1 MQKKHNAGVFYEF
14 RKRNINKSDIVST
27 VMNKEIDNIDNTD
40 ESVKKALYI
49 MEGTSEISDE
59 QLQEMLS
66 DEEALQASRDIMDS
80 AIYLQQKDGSK
91 LPDIEA
97 ELARFKK
104 KKSSAR
110 MRMVI
115 WRAGI
120 GIAAM
125 IAILFGAYYFFDA
138 LTTPPVQ
145 PITVFTADTT
155 PQHIV
160 LQKDN
165 GEKIMLDEEQSV
177 HQQNLPKAVS
187 ANSDRK
193 ELDYRQVI
201 STTAQ
206 THVLT
211 VPRGESFKVVLCDG
225 TEVWLNANTN
235 FVYPTA
241 FVGNERVVTLE
252 GEAYFKVAKDASR
265 PFIVK
270 TPTVQT
276 RVLGTE
282 FNIRS
287 YTPEDTHIVLINGKV
302 EVSNAQ
308 GGSYTRLY
316 PGEDAH
322 LQSDG
327 NFVLTEVDLDSY
339 VYWKDGYF
347 YFDDVT
353 LKDIMQNLG
362 RWYNVNIEF
371 RNKEAMGYKMHFVSD
386 RTQDLEHTIS
396 LLNRMKKVTV
406 TLQGNTLT
414 ID

>member
-1 MQKKHNAGVFYEF
+1 MKM
-14 RKRNINKSDIVST
+14 KRNISKNDVASIV
-27 VMNKEIDNIDNTD
+27 MDKDIDNKNKTE
-40 ESVKKALYI
+40 ESVNKALDI
-49 MEGTSEISDE
+49 MESLAEISDE
-59 QLQEMLS
+59 QLQAMLE
-66 DEEALQASRDIMDS
+66 DEECLQACQDILDS
-80 AIYLQQKDGSK
+80 SLILRQEEAAG
-91 LPDIEA
+91 LPDVEA
-97 ELARFKK
+97 ELQRFKEK
-104 KKSSAR
+104 QRSR
-110 MRMVI
+110 RIRTVL
-115 WRAGI
+115 WRTSV

-125 IAILFGAYYFFDA
+125 IALVFGGYF
-138 LTTPPVQ
+138 LMNSVSTPAPEPV
-145 PITVFTADTT
+145 TVFTADAT
-155 PQHIV
+155 PQHII
-160 LQKDN
+160 LQKDG
-165 GEKIMLDEEQSV
+165 GEQIVLDKVERVNPSIPEVPTAPSPQ
-177 HQQNLPKAVS
+177 
-187 ANSDRK
+187 K

-201 STTAQ
+201 SKTTQ

-211 VPRGESFKVVLCDG
+211 VPRGDSFKVVLCDG

-241 FVGNERVVTLE
+241 FVGNERVVSLE
-252 GEAYFKVAKDASR
+252 GEAYFKVAKDSKR

-270 TPTVQT
+270 TPNIQT

-287 YTPEDTHIVLINGKV
+287 YTPEDTHVVLINGKV

-308 GGSYTRLY
+308 GGTYTCLY

-327 NFVLTEVDLDSY
+327 NFVLTEVDLDAY

-347 YFDDVT
+347 YFDDMT

-371 RNKEAMGYKMHFVSD
+371 RNPEAMNYKMHFVAN
-386 RTQDLEHTIS
+386 RTKDLEHTIA

-414 ID
+414 IN

>member
-1 MQKKHNAGVFYEF
+1 
-14 RKRNINKSDIVST
+14 
-27 VMNKEIDNIDNTD
+27 MNKDIDNINNAD
-40 ESVKKALYI
+40 ESVKKALDL
-49 MEGTSEISDE
+49 MESGAELSDE
-59 QLQEMLS
+59 QLREMLE
-66 DEEALQASRDIMDS
+66 DEECLQACRDIMDS
-80 AIYLQQKDGSK
+80 SLFLQQKSGTK
-91 LPDIEA
+91 LPNVEA
-97 ELARFKK
+97 ELERFKK
-104 KKSSAR
+104 KQHSLR
-110 MRMVI
+110 MRSNL
-115 WRAGI
+115 WKTGI

-125 IAILFGAYYFFDA
+125 IAILFGAYYFINT
-138 LTTPPVQ
+138 LTTPSIE
-145 PITVFTADTT
+145 PITVFTADAT

-165 GEKIMLDEEQSV
+165 GEKIVLDESKANNQT
-177 HQQNLPKAVS
+177 LPKTVIS
-187 ANSDRK
+187 TSEKK

-201 STTAQ
+201 STTTQ
-206 THVLT
+206 THILT

-235 FVYPTA
+235 FVYPTV

-252 GEAYFKVAKDASR
+252 GEAYFKVTKDSKH

-270 TPTVQT
+270 TPNVQT

-287 YTPEDTHIVLINGKV
+287 YTPEDTHVVLINGKV
-302 EVSNAQ
+302 EVSNAK

-327 NFVLTEVDLDSY
+327 NFLLTEVDLDSY

-371 RNKEAMGYKMHFVSD
+371 RNKEAMDYKMHFVSD
-386 RTQDLEHTIS
+386 RTKDLEHTIS

>member
-1 MQKKHNAGVFYEF
+1 
-14 RKRNINKSDIVST
+14 
-27 VMNKEIDNIDNTD
+27 MNKHIDNINSTE
-40 ESVKKALYI
+40 ESVEKALDI
-49 MEGTSEISDE
+49 MESPAEISDK
-59 QLQEMLS
+59 QLQELLE
-66 DEEALQASRDIMDS
+66 DEECLQTCRDIMDS
-80 AIYLQQKDGSK
+80 SLFLQQQDRTK
-91 LPDIEA
+91 LPDVEM
-97 ELARFKK
+97 ELKRFKK
-104 KKSSAR
+104 RKSSSR
-110 MRMVI
+110 MRSI
-115 WRAGI
+115 LWKTGI

-125 IAILFGAYYFFDA
+125 VAVLLGTYYFIDT
-138 LTTPPVQ
+138 LTTSPVE
-145 PITVFTADTT
+145 PITIFTADTA
-155 PQHIV
+155 PQHII

-165 GEKIMLDEEQSV
+165 GEKIMLDEPLSNNQV
-177 HQQNLPKAVS
+177 HHKTIPAKPEK
-187 ANSDRK
+187 K
-193 ELDYRQVI
+193 ELDYRQII
-201 STTAQ
+201 SKTTQ

-225 TEVWLNANTN
+225 TEVWLNANSN

-241 FVGNERVVTLE
+241 FVGKERVVTLE
-252 GEAYFKVAKDASR
+252 GEAYFKVTKKPDH

-287 YTPEDTHIVLINGKV
+287 YSPEDTHVVLINGKV
-302 EVSNAQ
+302 EVSNTR

-347 YFDDVT
+347 YFDDIT
-353 LKDIMQNLG
+353 LKDIMQSLG

-371 RNKEAMGYKMHFVSD
+371 RNKEAMNYKMHFVSD
-386 RTQDLEHTIS
+386 RSKDLEHTIS

-414 ID
+414 VD

>member
-1 MQKKHNAGVFYEF
+1 MKM
-14 RKRNINKSDIVST
+14 KRNINKSDIGSI
-27 VMNKEIDNIDNTD
+27 VMNKDIDNKKNAED
-40 ESVKKALYI
+40 SVNKALDI
-49 MEGTSEISDE
+49 MEGQTEISDE
-59 QLQEMLS
+59 QLKEMLE
-66 DEEALQASRDIMDS
+66 DEECLQTCRDIMDS
-80 AIYLQQKDGSK
+80 CLVLQKKDETG

-97 ELARFKK
+97 ELKRFKEK
-104 KKSSAR
+104 QHSR
-110 MRMVI
+110 HMRTI
-115 WRAGI
+115 LWKTSI

-125 IAILFGAYYFFDA
+125 IVVAFGTYFLINSLITPAIE
-138 LTTPPVQ
+138 

-155 PQHIV
+155 PQHII

-165 GEKIMLDEEQSV
+165 GEKIVLDKTKNSNPASPKTTITQSS
-177 HQQNLPKAVS
+177 Q
-187 ANSDRK
+187 K

-201 STTAQ
+201 SKTTH

-225 TEVWLNANTN
+225 TKVWLNANSN

-252 GEAYFKVAKDASR
+252 GEAYFKVTKDAKR

-270 TPTVQT
+270 NQNIQT

-287 YTPEDTHIVLINGKV
+287 YTPEDTHVVLINGKV

-308 GGSYTRLY
+308 GGAYTRLY

-327 NFVLTEVDLDSY
+327 NFFLTEVDLDAY

-347 YFDDVT
+347 YFDDMT

-371 RNKEAMGYKMHFVSD
+371 RNKEAMNYKMHFVSD
-386 RTQDLEHTIS
+386 RTKDLAYTVS

-406 TLQGNTLT
+406 TLQGNTVT

>member
-1 MQKKHNAGVFYEF
+1 
-14 RKRNINKSDIVST
+14 
-27 VMNKEIDNIDNTD
+27 MNKHIDNINSTE
-40 ESVKKALYI
+40 ESVEKALDI
-49 MEGTSEISDE
+49 MESPAEISDK
-59 QLQEMLS
+59 QLQELLE
-66 DEEALQASRDIMDS
+66 DEECLQTCRDIMDS
-80 AIYLQQKDGSK
+80 SLFLQQQDRTK
-91 LPDIEA
+91 LPDVEM
-97 ELARFKK
+97 ELKRFKK
-104 KKSSAR
+104 RKSSSR
-110 MRMVI
+110 MRSI
-115 WRAGI
+115 LWKTGI

-125 IAILFGAYYFFDA
+125 VAVLLGTYYFIDT
-138 LTTPPVQ
+138 LTTSPVE
-145 PITVFTADTT
+145 PITVFTADTA
-155 PQHIV
+155 PQHII

-165 GEKIMLDEEQSV
+165 GEKIMLDEPLSNNQV
-177 HQQNLPKAVS
+177 HHKTIPAKPEK
-187 ANSDRK
+187 K
-193 ELDYRQVI
+193 ELDYRQII
-201 STTAQ
+201 SKTTQ

-225 TEVWLNANTN
+225 TEVWLNANSN

-241 FVGNERVVTLE
+241 FVGKERVVTLE
-252 GEAYFKVAKDASR
+252 GEAYFKVTKKPDH

-287 YTPEDTHIVLINGKV
+287 YSPEDTHVVLINGKV
-302 EVSNAQ
+302 EVSNTR

-347 YFDDVT
+347 YFDDIT
-353 LKDIMQNLG
+353 LKDIMQSLG

-371 RNKEAMGYKMHFVSD
+371 RNKEAMNYKMHFVSD
-386 RTQDLEHTIS
+386 RSKDLEHTIS
-396 LLNRMKKVTV
+396 LLNRMKKATV

-414 ID
+414 VD

>member
-1 MQKKHNAGVFYEF
+1 MDSTTLKELLKYDGAEF
-14 RKRNINKSDIVST
+14 PK
-27 VMNKEIDNIDNTD
+27 KEIKLPLQ
-40 ESVKKALYI
+40 SVWEYLGYL
-49 MEGTSEISDE
+49 EISLDCFKLAIQHLDADFFMITSQIGFFSKE
-59 QLQEMLS
+59 KIEDFISNNGYQQCNEEICSFELFNKQIYYDGNLLYKLS
-66 DEEALQASRDIMDS
+66 CEDLMEKYLLEEHKQ
-80 AIYLQQKDGSK
+80 
-91 LPDIEA
+91 
-97 ELARFKK
+97 
-104 KKSSAR
+104 
-110 MRMVI
+110 
-115 WRAGI
+115 
-120 GIAAM
+120 
-125 IAILFGAYYFFDA
+125 ILGYDA
-138 LTTPPVQ
+138 LNAPLKKNIIENGYYRIDEFPHIKNQ
-145 PITVFTADTT
+145 KYKNDFFRFFTDKEIFQELYECA
-155 PQHIV
+155 
-160 LQKDN
+160 KS
-165 GEKIMLDEEQSV
+165 EK
-177 HQQNLPKAVS
+177 
-187 ANSDRK
+187 K

-201 STTAQ
+201 STTTQ

-225 TEVWLNANTN
+225 TEVWLNANSN

-241 FVGNERVVTLE
+241 FIGNERIVTLE
-252 GEAYFKVAKDASR
+252 GEAYFKVAKDAKH

-270 TPTVQT
+270 TKTVQT

-287 YTPEDTHIVLINGKV
+287 YTPEDTHVVLINGKV
-302 EVSNAQ
+302 EVSNTK

-347 YFDDVT
+347 YFDNIT

-371 RNKEAMGYKMHFVSD
+371 RNKEAMTYKMHFISD
-386 RTQDLEHTIS
+386 RTKDLEHTIS

>member
-1 MQKKHNAGVFYEF
+1 
-14 RKRNINKSDIVST
+14 
-27 VMNKEIDNIDNTD
+27 MNKEIDNIDNTD
-40 ESVKKALYI
+40 KSVKKALDI
-49 MEGTSEISDE
+49 MEGSSEISNE

-66 DEEALQASRDIMDS
+66 DEEILQASRDIMDS
-80 AIYLQQKDGSK
+80 AIYLQRNDGSK
-91 LPDIEA
+91 LPDVEA
-97 ELARFKK
+97 ELERFKK
-104 KKSSAR
+104 RKSSAR
-110 MRMVI
+110 GHTII
-115 WRAGI
+115 WRTGI
-120 GIAAM
+120 SVAAM
-125 IAILFGAYYFFDA
+125 VAILFGAYHFFDA
-138 LTTPPVQ
+138 LTTPPIQ

-165 GEKIMLDEEQSV
+165 GEKILLDEQQSG
-177 HQQNLPKAVS
+177 QQQSMPKAVS
-187 ANSDRK
+187 SKSEEK

-206 THVLT
+206 THILT

-225 TEVWLNANTN
+225 TEVWLNANSN

-252 GEAYFKVAKDASR
+252 GEAYFKVAKDANR

-287 YTPEDTHIVLINGKV
+287 YSPEDTHIVLINGKV
-302 EVSNAQ
+302 EVSNTQ
-308 GGSYTRLY
+308 GGSYTQLY

-322 LQSDG
+322 LQPDG

-386 RTQDLEHTIS
+386 RTQDLKHTIS

-406 TLQGNTLT
+406 TLHNNTLT

>member
-1 MQKKHNAGVFYEF
+1 
-14 RKRNINKSDIVST
+14 
-27 VMNKEIDNIDNTD
+27 MNKHIDNINSTE
-40 ESVKKALYI
+40 ESVEKALDI
-49 MEGTSEISDE
+49 MESPAEISDK
-59 QLQEMLS
+59 QLQELLE
-66 DEEALQASRDIMDS
+66 DEECLQTCRDIMDS
-80 AIYLQQKDGSK
+80 SLFLQQQDRTK
-91 LPDIEA
+91 LPDVEM
-97 ELARFKK
+97 ELKRFKK
-104 KKSSAR
+104 RKSSSR
-110 MRMVI
+110 MRSI
-115 WRAGI
+115 LWKTGI

-125 IAILFGAYYFFDA
+125 VAVLLGTYYFIDT
-138 LTTPPVQ
+138 LTTSPVE
-145 PITVFTADTT
+145 PITVFTADTA
-155 PQHIV
+155 PQHII

-165 GEKIMLDEEQSV
+165 GEKIMLDEPLSNNQV
-177 HQQNLPKAVS
+177 HHKTIPAKPEK
-187 ANSDRK
+187 K
-193 ELDYRQVI
+193 ELDYRQII
-201 STTAQ
+201 SKTTQ

-225 TEVWLNANTN
+225 TEVWLNANSN

-241 FVGNERVVTLE
+241 FVGKERVVTLE
-252 GEAYFKVAKDASR
+252 GEAYFKVTKKPDH

-287 YTPEDTHIVLINGKV
+287 YSPEDTHVVLINGKV
-302 EVSNAQ
+302 EVSNTR

-347 YFDDVT
+347 YFDDIT
-353 LKDIMQNLG
+353 LKDIMQSLG

-371 RNKEAMGYKMHFVSD
+371 RNKEAMNYKMHFVSD
-386 RTQDLEHTIS
+386 RSKDLEHTIS

-414 ID
+414 VD

>member
-1 MQKKHNAGVFYEF
+1 
-14 RKRNINKSDIVST
+14 
-27 VMNKEIDNIDNTD
+27 MNKDIDNINNAD
-40 ESVKKALYI
+40 ESVKKALDL
-49 MEGTSEISDE
+49 MESGAELSDE
-59 QLQEMLS
+59 QLREMLE
-66 DEEALQASRDIMDS
+66 DEECLQACRDIMDS
-80 AIYLQQKDGSK
+80 SLFLQQKSGTK
-91 LPDIEA
+91 LPNVEA
-97 ELARFKK
+97 ELERFKK
-104 KKSSAR
+104 KQHSLR
-110 MRMVI
+110 MRSNL
-115 WRAGI
+115 WKTGI

-125 IAILFGAYYFFDA
+125 IAILFGAYYFINT
-138 LTTPPVQ
+138 LTTPSIE
-145 PITVFTADTT
+145 PITVFTADAT

-165 GEKIMLDEEQSV
+165 GEKIVLDESKANNQT
-177 HQQNLPKAVS
+177 LPQTVISTSEK
-187 ANSDRK
+187 K

-201 STTAQ
+201 STTTQ
-206 THVLT
+206 THILT

-235 FVYPTA
+235 FVYPTV

-252 GEAYFKVAKDASR
+252 GEAYFKVTKDSKH

-270 TPTVQT
+270 TPNVQT

-287 YTPEDTHIVLINGKV
+287 YTPEDTHVVLINGKV
-302 EVSNAQ
+302 EVSNAE
-308 GGSYTRLY
+308 GGSFTRLY

-327 NFVLTEVDLDSY
+327 NFLLTEVDLDSY

-371 RNKEAMGYKMHFVSD
+371 RNKEAMEYKMHFVSD
-386 RTQDLEHTIS
+386 RTKDLEHTIS

-406 TLQGNTLT
+406 SLRGNTLT
-414 ID
+414 VD

>member
-1 MQKKHNAGVFYEF
+1 M
-14 RKRNINKSDIVST
+14 
-27 VMNKEIDNIDNTD
+27 
-40 ESVKKALYI
+40 ESGAEL
-49 MEGTSEISDE
+49 SDE
-59 QLQEMLS
+59 QLREMLE
-66 DEEALQASRDIMDS
+66 DEECLQACRDIMDS
-80 AIYLQQKDGSK
+80 SLFLQQKSGTK
-91 LPDIEA
+91 LPNVEV
-97 ELARFKK
+97 ELERFKK
-104 KKSSAR
+104 RQHSLR
-110 MRMVI
+110 MRSNL
-115 WRAGI
+115 WKTGI

-125 IAILFGAYYFFDA
+125 IAILFGAYYFINT
-138 LTTPPVQ
+138 LTTPPIE

-165 GEKIMLDEEQSV
+165 GEKIVLDESKANNQT
-177 HQQNLPKAVS
+177 LPKTVIS
-187 ANSDRK
+187 TSEKK

-201 STTAQ
+201 STTTQ
-206 THVLT
+206 THILT

-235 FVYPTA
+235 FVYPTV

-252 GEAYFKVAKDASR
+252 GEAYFKVTKDPKR

-270 TPTVQT
+270 TPNVQT

-287 YTPEDTHIVLINGKV
+287 YTPEDTHVVLINGKV
-302 EVSNAQ
+302 EVSNAK

-327 NFVLTEVDLDSY
+327 NFLLTEVDLDSY

-371 RNKEAMGYKMHFVSD
+371 RNKEAMDYKMHFVSD
-386 RTQDLEHTIS
+386 RTKDLEHTIS

-406 TLQGNTLT
+406 SLQGNTLT
-414 ID
+414 VD

>member
-1 MQKKHNAGVFYEF
+1 
-14 RKRNINKSDIVST
+14 
-27 VMNKEIDNIDNTD
+27 MNKDIDNIDSTD
-40 ESVKKALYI
+40 KSVEKALDI
-49 MEGTSEISDE
+49 MESSSEINVE
-59 QLQEMLS
+59 QLQEMLK
-66 DEEALQASRDIMDS
+66 DEETLQACRDIMDS
-80 AIYLQQKDGSK
+80 SLFLQQKSGME
-91 LPDIEA
+91 LPNIEM
-97 ELARFKK
+97 ELERFKK
-104 KKSSAR
+104 KQ
-110 MRMVI
+110 
-115 WRAGI
+115 
-120 GIAAM
+120 
-125 IAILFGAYYFFDA
+125 Y
-138 LTTPPVQ
+138 TTPALK
-145 PITVFTADTT
+145 PITVFTADAA
-155 PQHIV
+155 PQHIT

-165 GEKIMLDEEQSV
+165 GEKIVLDEPQSNN
-177 HQQNLPKAVS
+177 QTLPQKMIS
-187 ANSDRK
+187 KSEKK

-201 STTAQ
+201 STTTQ

-225 TEVWLNANTN
+225 TEVWLNANSN

-241 FVGNERVVTLE
+241 FIGDERIVTLE
-252 GEAYFKVAKDASR
+252 GEAYFKVAKDPER

-270 TPTVQT
+270 TKTVQT

-287 YTPEDTHIVLINGKV
+287 YTPEDTHVVLINGKV
-302 EVSNAQ
+302 EVSNTK

-327 NFVLTEVDLDSY
+327 NFILAEVDLDSY

-347 YFDDVT
+347 YFDNVT

-371 RNKEAMGYKMHFVSD
+371 RNKEAMEYKMHFISD
-386 RTQDLEHTIS
+386 RTKDLEHTIS

-414 ID
+414 VD

>member
-1 MQKKHNAGVFYEF
+1 
-14 RKRNINKSDIVST
+14 
-27 VMNKEIDNIDNTD
+27 MNKDIDNINNTD
-40 ESVKKALYI
+40 ESVEKALDA
-49 MEGTSEISDE
+49 MESAAEISDE
-59 QLQEMLS
+59 QLREILE
-66 DEEALQASRDIMDS
+66 DEESLQICRDIMDS
-80 AIYLQQKDGSK
+80 SLFLQQKNRAK
-91 LPDIEA
+91 LPNVDM
-97 ELARFKK
+97 ELERFKK
-104 KKSSAR
+104 KQYSLHRRSILWKT
-110 MRMVI
+110 
-115 WRAGI
+115 GI

-125 IAILFGAYYFFDA
+125 VAILFGAYYFIDTLA
-138 LTTPPVQ
+138 TSPLE
-145 PITVFTADTT
+145 PITVFTADAT
-155 PQHIV
+155 PQHII

-165 GEKIMLDEEQSV
+165 GEKIMLDEPLSNNQAQTKTMTVPST
-177 HQQNLPKAVS
+177 K
-187 ANSDRK
+187 K
-193 ELDYRQVI
+193 ELDYRQVS
-201 STTAQ
+201 STTTQ

-211 VPRGESFKVVLCDG
+211 IPRGESFKVVLCDG
-225 TEVWLNANTN
+225 TEVWLNANSN

-241 FVGNERVVTLE
+241 FIGNERIVTLE
-252 GEAYFKVAKDASR
+252 GEAYFKVTKDPKR

-270 TPTVQT
+270 TKNIQT

-287 YTPEDTHIVLINGKV
+287 YSPEDTHVVLINGKV
-302 EVSNAQ
+302 EVSNTK

-327 NFVLTEVDLDSY
+327 NFILTEVDLDSY

-371 RNKEAMGYKMHFVSD
+371 RNKEAMEYKMHFISD
-386 RTQDLEHTIS
+386 RTKDLDHTIS

>member
-1 MQKKHNAGVFYEF
+1 
-14 RKRNINKSDIVST
+14 
-27 VMNKEIDNIDNTD
+27 MNKDIDNIDNTD
-40 ESVKKALYI
+40 KSVEKALDI
-49 MEGTSEISDE
+49 MESSSEINVE
-59 QLQEMLS
+59 QLQEMLKN
-66 DEEALQASRDIMDS
+66 EETLQACRDIMDS
-80 AIYLQQKDGSK
+80 SLFLQQKGGIE
-91 LPDIEA
+91 LPNVEM
-97 ELARFKK
+97 ELERFKK
-104 KKSSAR
+104 KQHSTR
-110 MRMVI
+110 MRSNLWKI
-115 WRAGI
+115 TI

-125 IAILFGAYYFFDA
+125 ITVLFGSYYLINS
-138 LTTPPVQ
+138 LTTPALE

-160 LQKDN
+160 LQKDD
-165 GEKIMLDEEQSV
+165 GEKIVLDEPQSNNQV
-177 HQQNLPKAVS
+177 LPKTAIAKS
-187 ANSDRK
+187 EKKA
-193 ELDYRQVI
+193 LDYRQVI
-201 STTAQ
+201 STTTQ

-225 TEVWLNANTN
+225 TEVWLNANSN

-241 FVGNERVVTLE
+241 FIGNERIVTLE
-252 GEAYFKVAKDASR
+252 GEAYFKVAKDAKH

-270 TPTVQT
+270 TKSVQT

-287 YTPEDTHIVLINGKV
+287 YTPEDTHVVLINGKV
-302 EVSNAQ
+302 EVSNTK

-347 YFDDVT
+347 YFDNIT

-371 RNKEAMGYKMHFVSD
+371 RNKEAMTYKMHFISD
-386 RTQDLEHTIS
+386 RTKDLEHTIS

>member
-1 MQKKHNAGVFYEF
+1 
-14 RKRNINKSDIVST
+14 
-27 VMNKEIDNIDNTD
+27 MNKDIDNINNADD
-40 ESVKKALYI
+40 SVKKALDL
-49 MEGTSEISDE
+49 MESRAELSDE
-59 QLQEMLS
+59 QLREMLE
-66 DEEALQASRDIMDS
+66 DEECLQACRDIMDS
-80 AIYLQQKDGSK
+80 SLFLQQKSGTK
-91 LPDIEA
+91 LPNVEA
-97 ELARFKK
+97 ELEWFKK
-104 KKSSAR
+104 KQHSLR
-110 MRMVI
+110 MRSNL
-115 WRAGI
+115 WKTGI

-125 IAILFGAYYFFDA
+125 IAILFGAYYFINT
-138 LTTPPVQ
+138 LTTPPIE
-145 PITVFTADTT
+145 PITVFTADAT

-165 GEKIMLDEEQSV
+165 GEKIVLDEPKANNQT
-177 HQQNLPKAVS
+177 LPKTVIS
-187 ANSDRK
+187 TSEKK

-201 STTAQ
+201 STTTQ
-206 THVLT
+206 THILT

-235 FVYPTA
+235 FVYPTV

-252 GEAYFKVAKDASR
+252 GEAYFKVTKDSKH

-270 TPTVQT
+270 TPNVQT

-287 YTPEDTHIVLINGKV
+287 YTPEDTHVVLINGKV
-302 EVSNAQ
+302 EVSNAE
-308 GGSYTRLY
+308 GGSFTRLY

-327 NFVLTEVDLDSY
+327 NFLLTEVDLDSY

-371 RNKEAMGYKMHFVSD
+371 RNKEAMDYKMHFVSD
-386 RTQDLEHTIS
+386 RTKDLEHTIS

>member
-1 MQKKHNAGVFYEF
+1 
-14 RKRNINKSDIVST
+14 
-27 VMNKEIDNIDNTD
+27 MNKDIDHINNTD
-40 ESVKKALYI
+40 ESVEKALDI
-49 MEGTSEISDE
+49 MESLSEISDE
-59 QLQEMLS
+59 QLQEILE
-66 DEEALQASRDIMDS
+66 DKEALQTCRDIMDS
-80 AIYLQQKDGSK
+80 SLFLRQKSRIE
-91 LPDIEA
+91 LPNVDM
-97 ELARFKK
+97 ELERFKK
-104 KKSSAR
+104 RQYSVR
-110 MRMVI
+110 MHSNL
-115 WRAGI
+115 WKTGI

-125 IAILFGAYYFFDA
+125 IAILFGAYYLINS
-138 LTTPPVQ
+138 LTTPVLE
-145 PITVFTADTT
+145 PITVFTADNT
-155 PQHIV
+155 PQHIT

-165 GEKIMLDEEQSV
+165 GEKIVLDEPQSTN
-177 HQQNLPKAVS
+177 QALPQKVIS
-187 ANSDRK
+187 KSEKK

-201 STTAQ
+201 STTTQ

-225 TEVWLNANTN
+225 TEVWLNANSN

-241 FVGNERVVTLE
+241 FIGNERIVTLE
-252 GEAYFKVAKDASR
+252 GEAYFKVTKDPKR

-270 TPTVQT
+270 TKTVQT

-287 YTPEDTHIVLINGKV
+287 YTPEDTHVVLINGKV
-302 EVSNAQ
+302 EVSNTK

-371 RNKEAMGYKMHFVSD
+371 RNKEAMEYKMHFISD
-386 RTQDLEHTIS
+386 RTKDLEHTIS

>member
-1 MQKKHNAGVFYEF
+1 
-14 RKRNINKSDIVST
+14 
-27 VMNKEIDNIDNTD
+27 MNKDIDNINNAD
-40 ESVKKALYI
+40 ESVKKALDL
-49 MEGTSEISDE
+49 MESGAELSDE
-59 QLQEMLS
+59 QLREMLE
-66 DEEALQASRDIMDS
+66 DEECLQACRDIMDS
-80 AIYLQQKDGSK
+80 SLFLQQKSGTK
-91 LPDIEA
+91 LPNVEV
-97 ELARFKK
+97 ELERFKK
-104 KKSSAR
+104 RQHSLR
-110 MRMVI
+110 MRSNL
-115 WRAGI
+115 WKTGI

-125 IAILFGAYYFFDA
+125 IAILFGAYYFINT
-138 LTTPPVQ
+138 LTTPSIE

-165 GEKIMLDEEQSV
+165 GEKIVLDESKANNQT
-177 HQQNLPKAVS
+177 LPKTVIS
-187 ANSDRK
+187 TSEKK

-201 STTAQ
+201 STTTQ

-235 FVYPTA
+235 FVYPTV

-252 GEAYFKVAKDASR
+252 GEAYFKVTKDPKH

-270 TPTVQT
+270 TPNVQT

-287 YTPEDTHIVLINGKV
+287 YTPEDTHVVLINGKV
-302 EVSNAQ
+302 EVSNAK

-316 PGEDAH
+316 PGEDAY

-327 NFVLTEVDLDSY
+327 NFLLTEVDLDSY

-371 RNKEAMGYKMHFVSD
+371 RNKEAMDYKMHFVSD
-386 RTQDLEHTIS
+386 RTKDLEHTIS

-406 TLQGNTLT
+406 SLRGNTLT
-414 ID
+414 VD

>member
-1 MQKKHNAGVFYEF
+1 
-14 RKRNINKSDIVST
+14 
-27 VMNKEIDNIDNTD
+27 MNKDIDNINNAD
-40 ESVKKALYI
+40 ESVKKALNL
-49 MEGTSEISDE
+49 MESGAELSDE
-59 QLQEMLS
+59 QLREMLE
-66 DEEALQASRDIMDS
+66 DEECLQACRDIMDS
-80 AIYLQQKDGSK
+80 SLFLQQKSGTK
-91 LPDIEA
+91 LPNVEV
-97 ELARFKK
+97 ELERFKK
-104 KKSSAR
+104 RQHSLR
-110 MRMVI
+110 MRSNL
-115 WRAGI
+115 WKTGI

-125 IAILFGAYYFFDA
+125 IAILFGAYYFINT
-138 LTTPPVQ
+138 LTTPPIE

-165 GEKIMLDEEQSV
+165 GEKIVLDESKANNQT
-177 HQQNLPKAVS
+177 LPKTVIS
-187 ANSDRK
+187 TSEKK

-201 STTAQ
+201 STTTQ

-235 FVYPTA
+235 FVYPTV

-252 GEAYFKVAKDASR
+252 GEAYFKVTKDPKR

-270 TPTVQT
+270 TPNVQT

-287 YTPEDTHIVLINGKV
+287 YTPEDTHVVLINGKV
-302 EVSNAQ
+302 EVSNAK

-327 NFVLTEVDLDSY
+327 NFLLTEVDLDSY

-371 RNKEAMGYKMHFVSD
+371 RNKEAMDYKMHFVSD
-386 RTQDLEHTIS
+386 RTKDLEHTIS

-406 TLQGNTLT
+406 SLRGNTLT
-414 ID
+414 VD

>member
-1 MQKKHNAGVFYEF
+1 M
-14 RKRNINKSDIVST
+14 KRNINKSDIGSI
-27 VMNKEIDNIDNTD
+27 VMNKDIDNKKNAED
-40 ESVKKALYI
+40 SVNKALDI
-49 MEGTSEISDE
+49 MEGQAEISDE
-59 QLQEMLS
+59 QLKEMLE
-66 DEEALQASRDIMDS
+66 DEECLQTCRDIMDS
-80 AIYLQQKDGSK
+80 CLVLQKKDETG

-97 ELARFKK
+97 ELKRFKEK
-104 KKSSAR
+104 QHSR
-110 MRMVI
+110 HMRTI
-115 WRAGI
+115 LWKTSI

-125 IAILFGAYYFFDA
+125 IVVAFGTYFLINS
-138 LTTPPVQ
+138 LTTPAIE

-155 PQHIV
+155 PQHII

-165 GEKIMLDEEQSV
+165 GEQMVLDKTKTGNPASLKTTLSQSP
-177 HQQNLPKAVS
+177 Q
-187 ANSDRK
+187 K

-201 STTAQ
+201 FKTTQ
-206 THVLT
+206 THLLT

-225 TEVWLNANTN
+225 TEVWLNANSN

-252 GEAYFKVAKDASR
+252 GEAYFKVAKDAKR

-270 TPTVQT
+270 TPNIQT

-287 YTPEDTHIVLINGKV
+287 YTSDDTHVVLINGKV

-308 GGSYTRLY
+308 GGAYTRLY

-327 NFVLTEVDLDSY
+327 NFFLTEVDLDAY

-347 YFDDVT
+347 YFDDMT

-371 RNKEAMGYKMHFVSD
+371 RNKEAMNYKMHFVSD
-386 RTQDLEHTIS
+386 RTKDLAHTVS

-414 ID
+414 VD

>member
-1 MQKKHNAGVFYEF
+1 
-14 RKRNINKSDIVST
+14 
-27 VMNKEIDNIDNTD
+27 MNKNSDNINTD
-40 ESVKKALYI
+40 ESVKKALDI
-49 MEGTSEISDE
+49 MESPTEISDE
-59 QLQEMLS
+59 HLKEMLE
-66 DEEALQASRDIMDS
+66 DKECLQACRDIMDS
-80 AIYLQQKDGSK
+80 SLFLRQKEGMK
-91 LPDIEA
+91 LPDIDS
-97 ELARFKK
+97 ELKQFKK
-104 KKSSAR
+104 RQNSSRVRSILWKSS
-110 MRMVI
+110 
-115 WRAGI
+115 I

-125 IAILFGAYYFFDA
+125 VAILLGSYYFIDA
-138 LTTPPVQ
+138 LTETPVQ
-145 PITVFTADTT
+145 PITIFTADTA

-160 LQKDN
+160 LQKGN
-165 GEKIMLDEEQSV
+165 GEKIMLDEPQ
-177 HQQNLPKAVS
+177 
-187 ANSDRK
+187 ANSQSMPKVVTARSKKK

-201 STTAQ
+201 STTTQ

-211 VPRGESFKVVLCDG
+211 VPRGENFKIVLCDG
-225 TEVWLNANTN
+225 TEVWLNANSN
-235 FVYPTA
+235 FVYPTV
-241 FVGNERVVTLE
+241 FIGNERIVSLE
-252 GEAYFKVAKDASR
+252 GEAYFKVAKDAKR

-270 TPTVQT
+270 TKTIQT

-302 EVSNAQ
+302 EVSNMQ
-308 GGSYTRLY
+308 GGAYTRLY

-322 LQSDG
+322 LQPDG

-371 RNKEAMGYKMHFVSD
+371 RNKEAMNYKMHFVSD
-386 RTQDLEHTIS
+386 RTQDIEHTIS

-414 ID
+414 VD

>member
-1 MQKKHNAGVFYEF
+1 
-14 RKRNINKSDIVST
+14 
-27 VMNKEIDNIDNTD
+27 MNKDIDHINNTD
-40 ESVKKALYI
+40 ESVEKALDI
-49 MEGTSEISDE
+49 MESLSEISDE
-59 QLQEMLS
+59 QLQEILE
-66 DEEALQASRDIMDS
+66 DKEALQTCRDIMDS
-80 AIYLQQKDGSK
+80 SLFLRQKSRIE
-91 LPDIEA
+91 LPNVDM
-97 ELARFKK
+97 ELERFKK
-104 KKSSAR
+104 RQYSVR
-110 MRMVI
+110 MHSNL
-115 WRAGI
+115 WKTGI

-125 IAILFGAYYFFDA
+125 IAILFGAYYLINS
-138 LTTPPVQ
+138 LTTPVLE
-145 PITVFTADTT
+145 PITVFTADNT
-155 PQHIV
+155 PQHIT

-165 GEKIMLDEEQSV
+165 GEKIVLDEPQSTN
-177 HQQNLPKAVS
+177 QALPQKVTS
-187 ANSDRK
+187 KSEKK

-201 STTAQ
+201 STTTQ

-225 TEVWLNANTN
+225 TEVWLNANSN

-241 FVGNERVVTLE
+241 FIGNERIVTLE
-252 GEAYFKVAKDASR
+252 GEAYFKVTKDPKR

-270 TPTVQT
+270 TKTVQT

-287 YTPEDTHIVLINGKV
+287 YTPEDTHVVLINGKV
-302 EVSNAQ
+302 EVSNTK
-308 GGSYTRLY
+308 GGAYTRLY

-327 NFVLTEVDLDSY
+327 NFVLAEVDLDSY

-371 RNKEAMGYKMHFVSD
+371 RNKEAMEYKMHFISD
-386 RTQDLEHTIS
+386 RTKDLEHTIS

>member
-1 MQKKHNAGVFYEF
+1 
-14 RKRNINKSDIVST
+14 
-27 VMNKEIDNIDNTD
+27 MNKDINPINNTE
-40 ESVKKALYI
+40 ESVEKALNI
-49 MEGTSEISDE
+49 MESPAEFSEK
-59 QLQEMLS
+59 QLQEMLE
-66 DEEALQASRDIMDS
+66 DEDCLQACRDILDS
-80 AIYLQQKDGSK
+80 SLFLQQRKGAE
-91 LPDIEA
+91 LPDVKA
-97 ELARFKK
+97 ELERFKK
-104 KKSSAR
+104 KQNSLR
-110 MRMVI
+110 MRSI
-115 WRAGI
+115 LWKTSI

-125 IAILFGAYYFFDA
+125 IAILLGTYYCINS
-138 LTTPPVQ
+138 LTTPPLE
-145 PITVFTADTT
+145 PITVFTADVT
-155 PQHIV
+155 PQHII

-165 GEKIMLDEEQSV
+165 GEKIVLDEPQSGKKTQTQAAPV
-177 HQQNLPKAVS
+177 LSTKN
-187 ANSDRK
+187 
-193 ELDYRQVI
+193 ELNYTQVT
-201 STTAQ
+201 SHTAQ

-211 VPRGESFKVVLCDG
+211 IPRGESFKVVLCDG

-241 FVGNERVVTLE
+241 FIGNERVVSLE
-252 GEAYFKVAKDASR
+252 GEAYFKVTKDSKR

-270 TPTVQT
+270 TKSIQT

-287 YTPEDTHIVLINGKV
+287 YSPEDTHIVLVNGKV
-302 EVSNAQ
+302 EVSNTK
-308 GGSYTRLY
+308 GGAYTRLY

-327 NFVLTEVDLDSY
+327 NFILTEVDLDSY
-339 VYWKDGYF
+339 VYWKDGFF
-347 YFDDVT
+347 YFDDIT

-371 RNKEAMGYKMHFVSD
+371 RNKEAMNFKMHFVSD
-386 RTQDLEHTIS
+386 RSKDLEHTIS

>member
-1 MQKKHNAGVFYEF
+1 
-14 RKRNINKSDIVST
+14 
-27 VMNKEIDNIDNTD
+27 MNKDIDNINNAD
-40 ESVKKALYI
+40 ESVKKALDL
-49 MEGTSEISDE
+49 MESGAELSDE
-59 QLQEMLS
+59 QLREMLE
-66 DEEALQASRDIMDS
+66 DEECLQACRDIMDS
-80 AIYLQQKDGSK
+80 SLFLQQKSGTK
-91 LPDIEA
+91 LPNVEV
-97 ELARFKK
+97 ELERFKK
-104 KKSSAR
+104 RQHSLR
-110 MRMVI
+110 MRSNL
-115 WRAGI
+115 WKTGI

-125 IAILFGAYYFFDA
+125 IAILFGAYYFINT
-138 LTTPPVQ
+138 LTTPPIE

-165 GEKIMLDEEQSV
+165 GEKIVLDESKANSQT
-177 HQQNLPKAVS
+177 LPKTVIS
-187 ANSDRK
+187 TSEKK

-201 STTAQ
+201 STTTQ
-206 THVLT
+206 THALT

-235 FVYPTA
+235 FVYPTV

-252 GEAYFKVAKDASR
+252 GEAYFKVTKDPKR

-270 TPTVQT
+270 TPNVQT

-287 YTPEDTHIVLINGKV
+287 YTPEDTHVVLINGKV
-302 EVSNAQ
+302 EVSNAK

-327 NFVLTEVDLDSY
+327 NFLLTEVDLDSY

-371 RNKEAMGYKMHFVSD
+371 RNKEAMDYKMHFVSD
-386 RTQDLEHTIS
+386 RTKDLEHTIS

-406 TLQGNTLT
+406 SLRGNTLT
-414 ID
+414 VD